1 MAKKEEVSKA
11 ELYRKE
17 RKERLA
23 KEAKKNA
30 KRNAKVAKIKRV
42 ALKVVAVV
50 AAVAIVASA
59 TIAIVNYTGSQIF
72 KSTVAKAGDVKISTS
87 EFQYYYRTTYANL
100 VSTAAQTDQQYGEGY
115 YAQNQGFDYTALPSE
130 QSFPN
135 EMLPEDE
142 TKTYE
147 TWDDYLTD
155 STISSIQYL
164 YALASEAE
172 KANVT
177 LTEDEEKAI
186 TDQIEEI
193 RTTATENGASIN
205 AYLRMTYGSG
215 VNENSMKTW
224 MLRDALAQKYAEA
237 KQKELYD
244 SYKTEDVNAEYEK
257 NKETYAYAD
266 FRLYVFNVDTSEI
279 KDGTSESEAE
289 KIKKSAQD
297 KAKKEAEEF
306 LKNIKTE
313 ADFVKA
319 ADELDKSNKKEE
331 ELSSMTS
338 AEETTMFEKAQYK
351 VLEEAF
357 GEENAKWAFSSAR
370 KKGEK
375 KVFAYSENGEIT
387 NYYAIFVLKPAY
399 RDEAVGS
406 DIKAYTFSYTSSNAA
421 TSKVDD
427 ATKKEIKAKAQS
439 IVNHWNEHDGKTG
452 TPESFAGM
460 AAHMFPD
467 DTSIVCSDYNDY
479 TTGTLPEKVDKWA
492 ADKARKH
499 GDVALIETDTACY
512 VVYYDAKNEESN
524 WQMAVR
530 QSMSE
535 EAYLSYEEGILEA
548 EEYAIEKDGFIMKTA
563 LKLQKSKINREVKT
577 YLYSVMQSMQS
588 SNTMTY

>member
-72 KSTVAKAGDVKISTS
+72 KSTVAKAGDAKISTS

-224 MLRDALAQKYAEA
+224 MLRDALAQKYAES

-289 KIKKSAQD
+289 KIKKNAID

-306 LKNIKTE
+306 LKNVKTE

-319 ADELDKSNKKEE
+319 ADAIEKANAESAE
-331 ELSSMTS
+331 STVS
-338 AEETTMFEKAQYK
+338 AEESTLFEKAQYA
-351 VLEEAF
+351 VMEQAF
-357 GEENAKWAFSSAR
+357 GAENAKWALSSAR
-370 KKGEK
+370 KAGEK
-375 KVFAYSENGEIT
+375 KVLAYSENGEVT
-387 NYYAIFVLKPAY
+387 GYYALYIIKPAY
-399 RDEAVGS
+399 KDEAVGS
-406 DIKAYTFSYTSSNAA
+406 DLKAYTFSYSSSSSA

-427 ATKKEIKAKAQS
+427 ATKKEVKAKAQS
-439 IVNHWNEHDGKTG
+439 LVDHWNEHDGKTG
-452 TPESFAGM
+452 TPESFADM
-460 AAHMFPD
+460 AAHMFPEEA
-467 DTSIVCSDYNDY
+467 SQIVCSDYADY
-479 TTGTLPEKVDKWA
+479 TTGTLPDTVDKWA

-499 GDVALIETDTACY
+499 GDVALFENESACY
-512 VVYYDAKNEESN
+512 VVYYDARNTETN

-530 QSMSE
+530 TAMSQ
-535 EAYLSYEEGILEA
+535 EAYTNYEKGIIES
-548 EEYAIEKDGFIMKTA
+548 EDYAIEKDGFIMTTA

-577 YLYSVMQSMQS
+577 YLYTVMQSMQAS
-588 SNTMTY
+588 SNTVSY